1 MSIIEVIKKRRSIRK
16 FLKKDVPKDL
26 VLKVLDAARW
36 APSSKNSQPW
46 EFIIIRDEETKGK
59 LAKLARYGW
68 FIADAPVVIAV
79 VTDPQKS
86 YAHLIDGACAVQNL
100 MLAAWELGLGTCW
113 IGTMDREEAKKI
125 LGVPESLHLLTVIPL
140 GYPEKIPIPPSRKAL
155 EDIVY
160 YENYGRKNL

>member
-1 MSIIEVIKKRRSIRK
+1 MSVDKVIRERRSIRK

-26 VLKVLDAARW
+26 VLKILDAARW

-46 EFIIIRDEETKGK
+46 EFIIIRKEEIKKK

-68 FIADAPVVIAV
+68 FIAEAPVVIAV

-113 IGTMDREEAKKI
+113 IGTMDREKAKEV
-125 LGVPESLHLLTVIPL
+125 LGIPENLHLLTVVPL
-140 GYPEKIPIPPSRKAL
+140 GYPEETPMPPSRKPL
-155 EDIVY
+155 EKIVY
-160 YENYGRKNL
+160 YENYGRKDL